1 MMPLDGWAVAALL
14 ALLALFATLR
24 LAIPVGG
31 AMGPLRWITHP
42 NWLLPLVLAIPW
54 TVGLMLRGMIPL
66 WPPQAREMVAADYG
80 YWAGIAALIV
90 VATAELWLL
99 WVPSMV
105 AQRFAKPESRS
116 AFRTLPLLNL
126 VFGGGLLLLLWS
138 QTAG

>member
-1 MMPLDGWAVAALL
+1 MMPLDGWALAALL

-31 AMGPLRWITHP
+31 TLGPLRWITHP
-42 NWLLPLVLAIPW
+42 TWLLPMVLAIPM
-54 TVGLMLRGMIPL
+54 TVGLMLRGWMPL
-66 WPPQAREMVAADYG
+66 WPPQARDMVAADYG

-90 VATAELWLL
+90 VVIAELWLL

-105 AQRFAKPESRS
+105 AQRFARPESRS

-126 VFGGGLLLLLWS
+126 AFGGALLLLLWKL
-138 QTAG
+138 TAG